1 MTLVE
6 EKKMLRCD
14 TKDLKKSNERK
25 KAFAVVFVVMFNLLE
40 EKPGKPFTR
49 RVAGNYKSRSK
60 FVLPVGGQIK
70 DGGIFNVLNKIPYDL
85 LSS

>member
-1 MTLVE
+1 
-6 EKKMLRCD
+6 MLRCD